1 MTGFDLA
8 KKAKRGEELEKIMLE
23 PDFWQDYQRAQTL
36 SKELADLKG
45 DIEKWNRIGGKILEL
60 RQMVDMAESESELS
74 HAVEADFKK
83 LLAEFEKEE
92 LAVFLSGKYDM
103 ANAMI
108 TISAGAG
115 GTEAQDWAS
124 ILLRMYQ
131 RYADRKEFRHQVLDI
146 SHGNEAGI
154 KSATLLLEGRNA
166 YGILRRE
173 SGVHRLVRLSPF
185 NANNLRHTSFALVEV
200 MPEIE
205 ENNEE
210 VIIKPEDIE
219 IDTFRSSGPG
229 GQNVNKVETAVR
241 VRHLPSGIVV
251 ACQVERSQSANKERA
266 MKMVKAKL
274 YQMQEEARAKEVA
287 KLKGEQMPAEWGRQI
302 RSYVLHPYKMV
313 KDLRTEH
320 ETSQAQEV
328 LEGDLDGFIEAEM
341 RKLK

>member
-8 KKAKRGEELEKIMLE
+8 KKAKRVQELEKIMLE

-36 SKELADLKG
+36 SKELADLRG
-45 DIEKWNRIGGKILEL
+45 DIERWNRIGGKILEL
-60 RQMVDMAESESELS
+60 RQMVDMAESDSELS
-74 HAVEADFKK
+74 NAVEADFKK
-83 LLAEFEKEE
+83 LFTEFEKEE

-103 ANAMI
+103 ANAMV

-124 ILLRMYQ
+124 ILLRMYE

-146 SHGNEAGI
+146 SYGSEAGI
-154 KSATLLLEGRNA
+154 KSATLLMEGRNA
-166 YGILRRE
+166 YGTLRRE
-173 SGVHRLVRLSPF
+173 TGVHRLVRLSPF
-185 NANNLRHTSFALVEV
+185 NSNNLRHTSFALVEV

-205 ENNEE
+205 ENSEE

-251 ACQVERSQSANKERA
+251 ACQVERSQAANKERA
-266 MKMVKAKL
+266 MKIVKAKL

-287 KLKGEQMPAEWGRQI
+287 KLKGEQMPAEWGSQI

-320 ETSQAQEV
+320 ETSQTQEV
-328 LEGDLDGFIEAEM
+328 LDGDLDGFIEAEI
-341 RKLK
+341 RKIK